1 MIPAHEISEVSKA
14 KREDWANPEDQE
26 EIEFWDTTE
35 KRKKRIAKF
44 LFSHTHLPRE
54 IKITTIPDG
63 YNSGRIYILQ
73 TSTEEECDEWI
84 HQLTEVVENANLR
97 WQKKNRVK
105 RFQSGL
111 SAWFK
116 SMRVQSFISLMIAG
130 NFVQEVI
137 RLQLRP
143 DLEDGTYGYRP
154 DMVRKLELSDLFF
167 TLFFLGELCINLTAH
182 W

>member
-1 MIPAHEISEVSKA
+1 MVDMIPAHEISEVSKA

-35 KRKKRIAKF
+35 KRKKRISKF

-105 RFQSGL
+105 RF
-111 SAWFK
+111 
-116 SMRVQSFISLMIAG
+116 
-130 NFVQEVI
+130 
-137 RLQLRP
+137 
-143 DLEDGTYGYRP
+143 
-154 DMVRKLELSDLFF
+154 
-167 TLFFLGELCINLTAH
+167 
-182 W
+182 